1 MLNSIDILIGLSV
14 VMLVV
19 SLAVTLV
26 NQAILNLFASRGQN
40 LLDGLADLL
49 ELLGAGMTRNQ
60 AKAIAK
66 RTLSYPTI
74 GGKIWSWLPLWVP
87 SWLPRVVQFF
97 KYGDVIHREEFIKIL
112 LGLAASEDGK
122 IKVALEN
129 LKMEVN
135 NNTHN
140 ITQAIEKLEEKL
152 KENPVLMSLDIA
164 NLIDKVK
171 RAKDINAKKQE
182 CEKLENVISCQTAPL
197 EKLKKALQDNGIE
210 DPAATLKN
218 VRMLALQYEKSH
230 PELANDI
237 RQANALLQEASSE
250 FLAKIHLNFDQVMD
264 RVSVRFTSTTRV
276 VSFLGAALVAIV
288 LQLDTVYVINRLAMD
303 DQMRA
308 AFVELSPKL
317 TANQEVKSIVQTLTL
332 AKAPQSVPQGT
343 GNKDEVQANT
353 TAEADNANEGA
364 KLETEKY
371 YLKFLADQGL
381 INIATSYREWRD
393 NWKSV
398 SIPGLF
404 LSIFLLSLGAPFW
417 YNALGK
423 LLQLRSVLAQKDDE
437 QKKIRQTTQAG
448 GDGGDLNADG

>member
-1 MLNSIDILIGLSV
+1 MLKSVDILVGLSV
-14 VMLVV
+14 VMLFV
-19 SLAVTLV
+19 SMAVTLV
-26 NQAILNLFASRGQN
+26 NQAILNMLASRERN
-40 LLDGLADLL
+40 LRDGLADLL
-49 ELLGAGMTRNQ
+49 ELLDAGMTRVQ
-60 AKAIAK
+60 AEAIAAK
-66 RTLSYPTI
+66 TLSHQII
-74 GGKIWSWLPLWVP
+74 GGKIGSWLPSWSWLRPF
-87 SWLPRVVQFF
+87 Q
-97 KYGDVIHREEFIKIL
+97 YGDVIHREEFIKIL

-135 NNTHN
+135 NNTPN

-197 EKLKKALQDNGIE
+197 EQLKKALQDNGIE
-210 DPAATLKN
+210 DPATTLKN
-218 VRMLALQYEKSH
+218 VRMLALQYEKSQ

-317 TANQEVKSIVQTLTL
+317 TANQEVKNIVQPTL
-332 AKAPQSVPQGT
+332 ATAPPPVSQG
-343 GNKDEVQANT
+343 GNKGEVQANT
-353 TAEADNANEGA
+353 TAEADNANERA

-371 YLKFLADQGL
+371 YLRFLADHGL

-398 SIPGLF
+398 SISGLI

-423 LLQLRSVLAQKDDE
+423 LLQLRSLLAQKDDE

-448 GDGGDLNADG
+448 GNGCDLNANG